1 MKTTENI
8 SLAGYAFTIE
18 TDAYEVLGDYIEE
31 IRNSITDDS
40 SRDEIVSDIEER
52 IAELLNEKCING
64 SVVNILMIN
73 KIKHQI
79 GDPSLLAQEE
89 AETPS
94 SDAAGKEIQQ
104 KKNPKRLYRNVE
116 ERIFG
121 GVCAGLGSYF
131 GIDKVVFR
139 LIFLIAFL
147 IGFFEFDE
155 GLFGIAVIAYICLWI
170 AMPAAR
176 TVEQKCEMKGKP
188 MNLRNF
194 GSKDFNIGKEARDLA
209 KSPAGM
215 TIRRAGGV
223 FLGLLTLI
231 IGIGGLL
238 SSLFIPA
245 LQPIIGYEIADE
257 IFDWG
262 PLENSSLILTGLT
275 TDSTFWVLAFMTV
288 GIMFVWFLYNGIML
302 LFDLKAPSWK
312 PGLVLFIAWMISV
325 FALAAWVIKLSAE
338 ALTLMV

>member
-8 SLAGYAFTIE
+8 SIAGYAFTIE
-18 TDAYEVLGDYIEE
+18 TDAYEVLGNYIEE
-31 IRNSITDDS
+31 IRGSIKDDS
-40 SRDEIVSDIEER
+40 TRDEIASDIEER
-52 IAELLNEKCING
+52 IAELLNEKCNG
-64 SVVNILMIN
+64 NRIADLQMVEEIM
-73 KIKHQI
+73 QRI

-89 AETPS
+89 RETTVSAPS
-94 SDAAGKEIQQ
+94 GKENHQ
-104 KKNPKRLYRNVE
+104 KKSHKRLYRNVE

-131 GIDKVVFR
+131 GIDKVIFR
-139 LIFLIAFL
+139 LIFIIAFC
-147 IGFFEFDE
+147 IGFFELDE
-155 GLFGIAVIAYICLWI
+155 GLFGIAAIAYICLWI

-188 MNLRNF
+188 MNLKNF
-194 GSKDFNIGKEARDLA
+194 GSKDFNVGKEVRDLA

-223 FLGLLTLI
+223 FLGILTLLV
-231 IGIGGLL
+231 GIGGLL

-257 IFDWG
+257 FFDWG
-262 PLENSSLILTGLT
+262 PLENSSLILTELT
-275 TDSTFWVLAFMTV
+275 TDSTFWILAFVMA

-312 PGLVLFIAWMISV
+312 PGLVLFIAWLISI
-325 FALAAWVIKLSAE
+325 FALAAWVIKLTAE

>member
-18 TDAYEVLGDYIEE
+18 TDAFEALGNYISE

-40 SRDEIVSDIEER
+40 GRDEIVSDIEER
-52 IAELLNEKCING
+52 IAELLNEKCSG
-64 SVVNILMIN
+64 DRVADLQMVNE
-73 KIKHQI
+73 IKQRI

-89 AETPS
+89 TEAPAANAAEK
-94 SDAAGKEIQQ
+94 DNRN
-104 KKNPKRLYRNVE
+104 KKNVRKLYRNID
-116 ERIFG
+116 ERVFG

-131 GIDKVVFR
+131 GIDKVAFR
-139 LIFLIAFL
+139 LIFLIAFC
-147 IGFFEFDE
+147 IGFFELDE
-155 GLFGIAVIAYICLWI
+155 GLFGIAAIAYICLWI

-188 MNLRNF
+188 MNLKNF
-194 GSKDFNIGKEARDLA
+194 GSKDFSLGKEVRDLA

-215 TIRRAGGV
+215 TLRRAGGV

-257 IFDWG
+257 FFDWG
-262 PLENSSLILTGLT
+262 PLENSSLILTELT
-275 TDSTFWVLAFMTV
+275 TDSTFWILALMMI

-312 PGLVLFIAWMISV
+312 PGLVLFIAWLISI
-325 FALAAWVIKLSAE
+325 FALAAWAIKLTAE
-338 ALTLMV
+338 ALTLTV